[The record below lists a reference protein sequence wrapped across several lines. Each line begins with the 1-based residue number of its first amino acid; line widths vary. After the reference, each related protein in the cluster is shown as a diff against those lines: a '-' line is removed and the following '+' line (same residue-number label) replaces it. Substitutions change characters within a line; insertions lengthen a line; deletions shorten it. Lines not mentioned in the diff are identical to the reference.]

1 MQEPKELADAR
12 RRLARAEAEI
22 DTADG
27 LANLQEG
34 LELLESVAVDDAAGQ
49 YRAVARTL
57 GTTYAA
63 RVHEGI
69 RRDLDSG
76 RNLPEPVLRHAF
88 AVVRAFDGKGF
99 DVPSSSRDLKIELVR
114 RLIDIYYEGYSAAD
128 KQLAYEELAKISGM
142 SGES

>member
-1 MQEPKELADAR
+1 VQTCALPISDEIRLRPCGSGALPMQEPKELADAR

-57 GTTYAA
+57 GTPYAA
-63 RVHEGI
+63 RVYQGI

-76 RNLPEPVLRHAF
+76 RNLPEPVLRPAF
-88 AVVRAFDGKGF
+88 A
-99 DVPSSSRDLKIELVR
+99 
-114 RLIDIYYEGYSAAD
+114 
-128 KQLAYEELAKISGM
+128 
-142 SGES
+142 